1 MLIDVIIVLPNID
14 VELVAFDKCA
24 LIWGVIH
31 EG

>member
-1 MLIDVIIVLPNID
+1 VLPNID

-31 EG
+31 EGWPLL